1 MDILKDVIYQQ
12 NLELLKRIS
21 NDMFID
27 DEEKENFIKK
37 YHKKNFAILIP
48 IRKDDTERNLRNI
61 GAKCLPVSFS
71 DNWYLPFLDF
81 LAFIQIF
88 KKLYLRVFQKIKDY
102 M

>member
-27 DEEKENFIKK
+27 DEEKGNFIKK
-37 YHKKNFAILIP
+37 YHKKNFASLIP

-61 GAKCLPVSFS
+61 RHCVK
-71 DNWYLPFLDF
+71 
-81 LAFIQIF
+81 
-88 KKLYLRVFQKIKDY
+88 
-102 M
+102 